1 MYDTAR
7 NNAIEMIPRVER
19 FLDDCII
26 SVLVKKVYF
35 GHIKNEVHILIDRG
49 PVMTPNPCYNRIP
62 AGVKVQVHFGAH
74 GLYYLAICSYRV
86 L

>member
-19 FLDDCII
+19 FLDDCIVG
-26 SVLVKKVYF
+26 VLVKKVYF
-35 GHIKNEVHILIDRG
+35 GHIKNQIHILIDRG
-49 PVMTPNPCYNRIP
+49 PVMASDPCYNRIP
-62 AGVKVQVHFGAH
+62 AGIKMQIHFGAH
-74 GLYYLAICSYRV
+74 GLYQLAIRPYRI

>member
-19 FLDDCII
+19 FLDDCIVR
-26 SVLVKKVYF
+26 VLIKKVYF
-35 GHIKNEVHILIDRG
+35 GHVEDQVHILIDRG
-49 PVMTPNPCYNRIP
+49 PVMAPDPCYNRIP
-62 AGVKVQVHFGAH
+62 AGIKMQVDFGAH
-74 GLYYLAICSYRV
+74 GLYYLAIRSYRI